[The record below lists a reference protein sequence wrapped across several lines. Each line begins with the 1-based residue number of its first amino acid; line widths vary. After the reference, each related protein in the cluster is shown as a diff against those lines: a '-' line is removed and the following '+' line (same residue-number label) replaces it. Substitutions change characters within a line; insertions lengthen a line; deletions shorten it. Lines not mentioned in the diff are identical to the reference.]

1 MTVGARSRGSIRRL
15 VPFTDGVSSLP
26 LDAGLTFERSDLIP
40 DASMPNRKPIP
51 ARELALSTERRPFG
65 ARTGSD
71 GTRWCYSCDTTLESD
86 GGRSFCQPCQV
97 TRNGM
102 SQAQRRT
109 NNAIPL
115 TRAEAEAIVARA
127 DAVMAALGR
136 ASVHFERPYMNG
148 GWIDRLMLATK
159 ELVRDVEPLK
169 HKLAPPP
176 PSSGL
181 RRNGA

>member
-1 MTVGARSRGSIRRL
+1 M
-15 VPFTDGVSSLP
+15 P
-26 LDAGLTFERSDLIP
+26 LEAGLEFERSDLIP
-40 DASMPNRKPIP
+40 DGSMPTRKPIP
-51 ARELALSTERRPFG
+51 ARELPLAADRRTFG
-65 ARTGSD
+65 ARSGSD
-71 GTRWCYSCDTTLESD
+71 GTRWCYSCNTTLD
-86 GGRSFCQPCQV
+86 PTGTRSFCQPCQV

-127 DAVMAALGR
+127 DAVMNALVT
-136 ASVHFERPYMNG
+136 ATVHFERPYMNG

-159 ELVRDVEPLK
+159 DLVRDVDPLRL
-169 HKLAPPP
+169 KLAPPP
-176 PSSGL
+176 QSPGV